1 MRLICVILL
10 ISTLALL
17 FHTTVADID
26 QDTDLSK
33 PQQNDD
39 DTSLFRGVENAI
51 DEDSKDDA
59 YRILKSLQDVRDDD
73 MDEDQDFNPDSN
85 DDQEDDDEEEEDSD
99 LLFDEDD
106 DDEDQEEDEDDF
118 SADLPEFKN
127 EETAD
132 FFEHLPQQP
141 VDNGDNKLSIV
152 EDNIEVEEVDDEM
165 DELAPKPDNGEEEEE
180 EEEEQDDADQHDENS
195 TPTPV
200 LPPIINENIPWN
212 RPEPVMKADENSNFY
227 QDINY
232 KESEKR
238 KQTSSSNTSNFQ
250 FWHLFFILMVLAIV
264 YNSIT
269 KRKPHNFI
277 ELSSSSSS
285 LPWGNKDE
293 KDYLPLHSN
302 SKRNSYYKYEI
313 KSS

>member
-17 FHTTVADID
+17 CHTTAAADID

-51 DEDSKDDA
+51 DEDSEDDA
-59 YRILKSLQDVRDDD
+59 YRILKSLQDVTDDD
-73 MDEDQDFNPDSN
+73 MDDDQDFSPDSI
-85 DDQEDDDEEEEDSD
+85 DDDEEEDQEEDSD
-99 LLFDEDD
+99 LLFGEDED
-106 DDEDQEEDEDDF
+106 EEDEDDF

-152 EDNIEVEEVDDEM
+152 EDNIEVEEVDEEM
-165 DELAPKPDNGEEEEE
+165 DELAPKPDNGEEDDEED
-180 EEEEQDDADQHDENS
+180 EEEEQDDPDQHNENS

-232 KESEKR
+232 KESEKL
-238 KQTSSSNTSNFQ
+238 KQNPSSNTSSFQ

-269 KRKPHNFI
+269 KRKVHQ
-277 ELSSSSSS
+277 
-285 LPWGNKDE
+285 
-293 KDYLPLHSN
+293 
-302 SKRNSYYKYEI
+302 
-313 KSS
+313 

>member
-17 FHTTVADID
+17 FHTTVADLD

-33 PQQNDD
+33 SQQNDD

-51 DEDSKDDA
+51 DEDSEDDA
-59 YRILKSLQDVRDDD
+59 YRILKSLQDVRDDE
-73 MDEDQDFNPDSN
+73 MDEDQDFNQDSN
-85 DDQEDDDEEEEDSD
+85 DEEEEEEDSD

-106 DDEDQEEDEDDF
+106 DEDQDEDEDDF
-118 SADLPEFKN
+118 STGLPEFKN

-141 VDNGDNKLSIV
+141 VDNGDNKLSII
-152 EDNIEVEEVDDEM
+152 EDNIEVEEVDEEM
-165 DELAPKPDNGEEEEE
+165 DELAPKPDNGEEDDEEE
-180 EEEEQDDADQHDENS
+180 EEEDDQDQHIETS

-227 QDINY
+227 QDIIY
-232 KESEKR
+232 KESEKL
-238 KQTSSSNTSNFQ
+238 KQKSSSTSNFQ
-250 FWHLFFILMVLAIV
+250 FWHLFFILMILAIV

-277 ELSSSSSS
+277 ELPSSSSS

-302 SKRNSYYKYEI
+302 NKRNSYYKYEI

>member
-26 QDTDLSK
+26 QDTDLSRL
-33 PQQNDD
+33 QQNDD

-51 DEDSKDDA
+51 DEDSEDDA
-59 YRILKSLQDVRDDD
+59 YRILKSLQDVRDDE
-73 MDEDQDFNPDSN
+73 MDEDQDFNPDGN
-85 DDQEDDDEEEEDSD
+85 EEEDEEEDSD
-99 LLFDEDD
+99 LLFDEE
-106 DDEDQEEDEDDF
+106 DDEEDQDEDEDDF
-118 SADLPEFKN
+118 SAGLPEFKN

-152 EDNIEVEEVDDEM
+152 EDNIEVEEVDEEM
-165 DELAPKPDNGEEEEE
+165 DELAPKPDNGEEDDEE
-180 EEEEQDDADQHDENS
+180 EEEEQDDPDQHNENS

-232 KESEKR
+232 KESEKL
-238 KQTSSSNTSNFQ
+238 KQNPSSNTSNFQ

-277 ELSSSSSS
+277 ELPSSSSSSS
-285 LPWGNKDE
+285 LSWGNKDE

-302 SKRNSYYKYEI
+302 NKRNSYYKYEI

>member
-1 MRLICVILL
+1 MRFICVILL

-17 FHTTVADID
+17 FHTAAADVD

-51 DEDSKDDA
+51 DEDSEDDA
-59 YRILKSLQDVRDDD
+59 YRILKSLQDVRDDEI
-73 MDEDQDFNPDSN
+73 DEDQDFNPDS
-85 DDQEDDDEEEEDSD
+85 DDEEDEEQEEDSD

-106 DDEDQEEDEDDF
+106 DEDQDEDDDDF

-152 EDNIEVEEVDDEM
+152 EDNIEVEDVDEEM
-165 DELAPKPDNGEEEEE
+165 DELVPKPDSGEEDDED
-180 EEEEQDDADQHDENS
+180 EEEEQDDPDQRNENS

-212 RPEPVMKADENSNFY
+212 RPEPVMKADENANFY

-232 KESEKR
+232 KESEKL
-238 KQTSSSNTSNFQ
+238 KQNSSSNNTSNFQ

-277 ELSSSSSS
+277 ELPLSSSSSS
-285 LPWGNKDE
+285 LSWGNKDE
-293 KDYLPLHSN
+293 KDYLPVS
-302 SKRNSYYKYEI
+302 I
-313 KSS
+313 KITQQ

>member
-26 QDTDLSK
+26 EEKELAKSQL
-33 PQQNDD
+33 NDD

-51 DEDSKDDA
+51 DEDSEDDA

-73 MDEDQDFNPDSN
+73 IDEDEEFNPDSN
-85 DDQEDDDEEEEDSD
+85 EEEEGEEGDD
-99 LLFDEDD
+99 DNDILFDEDE
-106 DDEDQEEDEDDF
+106 DEDQDEDEDDF

-141 VDNGDNKLSIV
+141 IDNGDNKLSIV
-152 EDNIEVEEVDDEM
+152 EDNIEEEEVDDEL
-165 DELAPKPDNGEEEEE
+165 DELTPKHDDDEEEEE
-180 EEEEQDDADQHDENS
+180 EEEEDNEEQIENS

-200 LPPIINENIPWN
+200 LPPIINENIPWQ
-212 RPEPVMKADENSNFY
+212 RPEPVMKADDNSNFY

-232 KESEKR
+232 KESEKL
-238 KQTSSSNTSNFQ
+238 KQKSQIKSNFQ
-250 FWHLFFILMVLAIV
+250 FWHLFFIFMILAIV

-269 KRKPHNFI
+269 KRKVLYFF
-277 ELSSSSSS
+277 
-285 LPWGNKDE
+285 
-293 KDYLPLHSN
+293 
-302 SKRNSYYKYEI
+302 
-313 KSS
+313 

>member
-17 FHTTVADID
+17 FHTAAADID
-26 QDTDLSK
+26 QDTDLTK

-51 DEDSKDDA
+51 DEDSEDDA
-59 YRILKSLQDVRDDD
+59 YRILKSLQDVTDDE
-73 MDEDQDFNPDSN
+73 MDEDQDFSPDSN
-85 DDQEDDDEEEEDSD
+85 DEDEDEEDSD
-99 LLFDEDD
+99 LLFDDV
-106 DDEDQEEDEDDF
+106 DDEDQDEDEDDF

-152 EDNIEVEEVDDEM
+152 EDNIEVEEVDEEM
-165 DELAPKPDNGEEEEE
+165 DELAPKPDLGEDDDE
-180 EEEEQDDADQHDENS
+180 EEEEQDDSNQHNENS

-200 LPPIINENIPWN
+200 LPPITNENIPWN
-212 RPEPVMKADENSNFY
+212 RPEPVMKVDGNSNFY

-232 KESEKR
+232 KESEKV
-238 KQTSSSNTSNFQ
+238 KQNPSSTSNFQ

-277 ELSSSSSS
+277 ELPSSSSS

>member
-10 ISTLALL
+10 ISTLTLL

-33 PQQNDD
+33 LQQNDD

-51 DEDSKDDA
+51 DEDSEDDA
-59 YRILKSLQDVRDDD
+59 YRILKSLQDVRDDE
-73 MDEDQDFNPDSN
+73 MEEDQDFNPDSN
-85 DDQEDDDEEEEDSD
+85 DDEEEEEQEEDSD
-99 LLFDEDD
+99 LLFDED

-127 EETAD
+127 EDTAD

-165 DELAPKPDNGEEEEE
+165 DELAPKLDNGEEDDEE
-180 EEEEQDDADQHDENS
+180 EEEEQDDPDQHNENS
-195 TPTPV
+195 TPAPV
-200 LPPIINENIPWN
+200 LPPIVNENIPWN
-212 RPEPVMKADENSNFY
+212 RPEPVMKADDNSNFY

-232 KESEKR
+232 KESEKL
-238 KQTSSSNTSNFQ
+238 KQKPTSTTSNFQ
-250 FWHLFFILMVLAIV
+250 FWHIFFILMVLAIV

-269 KRKPHNFI
+269 KRKVQ
-277 ELSSSSSS
+277 
-285 LPWGNKDE
+285 WV
-293 KDYLPLHSN
+293 
-302 SKRNSYYKYEI
+302 
-313 KSS
+313 